1 MLLNKTLSFLVPSR
15 LKPNE
20 EIIPD
25 RVVWLSNKIQTEQ
38 LWRAPII
45 VDSQSMS
52 IMDGHHRYTVAMQL
66 GLAKVPCLLFSYEE
80 VEFWSTHPNI
90 QLTPHMVVEYANK
103 GIRLS
108 PKSTYHQFK
117 TPLPDCNVSLKLL
130 LTDTCIDDP
139 LKSLIL
145 L

>member
-1 MLLNKTLSFLVPSR
+1 MLLNKTLSFLVPST

-20 EIIPD
+20 EILPD
-25 RVVWLSNKIQTEQ
+25 RVAWLSKKIQTEQ
-38 LWRAPII
+38 LWRVPIT
-45 VDSQSMS
+45 VDSRSMS

-66 GLAKVPCLLFSYEE
+66 GLAKVPCLLLSYEE

-103 GIRLS
+103 GIRLP
-108 PKSTYHQFK
+108 PKSTRHQFK

-130 LTDTCIDDP
+130 FD
-139 LKSLIL
+139 
-145 L
+145 